1 MRERAIP
8 LFVLHQHWSSK
19 PNYSFS
25 KALRWFLLANRDGR
39 YSGSSITYLNEDV
52 KSIKEANDFDSAI
65 NKLMNKIKTP
75 IILEESEFVE
85 RYDRADNRFLRLAR
99 ACLMTLRS
107 RIGLT
112 ILYSLYLNEDRL
124 NAQRRKQREE
134 F

>member
-1 MRERAIP
+1 LRERAIP